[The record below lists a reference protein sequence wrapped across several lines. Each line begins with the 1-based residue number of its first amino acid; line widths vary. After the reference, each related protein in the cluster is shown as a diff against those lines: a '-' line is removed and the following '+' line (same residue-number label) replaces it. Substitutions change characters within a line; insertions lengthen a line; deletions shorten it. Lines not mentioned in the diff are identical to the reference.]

1 MVLSGTQN
9 GSYMTSL
16 WKTTLG
22 TFIFKSVQRKSMWSN
37 ENVVL
42 DLIDKKNKTKTYFY
56 GIFAFI
62 LIGQLSDCN
71 SEIQTCNS
79 ELVF

>member
-1 MVLSGTQN
+1 
-9 GSYMTSL
+9 
-16 WKTTLG
+16 
-22 TFIFKSVQRKSMWSN
+22 MWSN
-37 ENVVL
+37 ENVAL
-42 DLIDKKNKTKTYFY
+42 DLIDKKTTTYFY

-79 ELVF
+79 DFFFFKFFRSLHLTILTFSKLHDINMQFSLFSHNFEI